1 MADQSK
7 VDVVL
12 SGKKAVIVA
21 MIAVATL
28 LVTVIVIRNATR
40 EKDAQIATAQQTIP
54 DTKRAIQAVED
65 ISREF
70 SRLQELDDNYSVMLG
85 TPGIDLDS
93 ADKEIL
99 RGEKTFIRAL
109 DDMEKR
115 AQFLSDSDKPV
126 ITKLLANFRVAV
138 NNRKYL
144 TSVRQ
149 RFSGNKLL
157 VAPGNDEVLKLKAA
171 LIQKDRQLMMADRN
185 DVGRNVKR
193 KTTLTDSLEILLNEE
208 EVRNTGL
215 LDAINNL
222 KSENSSLRTQIK
234 QFRNRQQST
243 IDITRYRELEQQVNE
258 LAAELYLAK
267 VDCSLV
273 RADADK
279 IISTSRQRKQLLTDA
294 LQVLK
299 NLSESGSASIRQKAL
314 EKLGYLEQVSEKIRE

>member
-7 VDVVL
+7 VDNVL
-12 SGKKAVIVA
+12 SGKKAVVVA

-28 LVTVIVIRNATR
+28 LATAIIIRNATR
-40 EKDAQIATAQQTIP
+40 DRDTQIATAQQTIP
-54 DTKRAIQAVED
+54 NTKRAIQAVDD
-65 ISREF
+65 ISSEF

-99 RGEKTFIRAL
+99 KGEAAFIRAL
-109 DDMEKR
+109 NDMEKR
-115 AQFLSDSDKPV
+115 AQLLSDTDKSV
-126 ITKLLANFRVAV
+126 ITKLLANFRMAV

-157 VAPGNDEVLKLKAA
+157 VSPGSDEMLQLKSA
-171 LIQKDRQLMMADRN
+171 LIQKDRQLMMAERN
-185 DVGRNVKR
+185 EVSRNVNR
-193 KTTLTDSLEILLNEE
+193 KTNLADSLEMLLNEE
-208 EVRNTGL
+208 EARNTGL

-222 KSENSSLRTQIK
+222 KSENSSLRTQMTQIN
-234 QFRNRQQST
+234 NRQQST

-258 LAAELYLAK
+258 LSAELYLAK

-279 IISTSRQRKQLLTDA
+279 IISTSRQRKELLTDA

-299 NLSESGSASIRQKAL
+299 NLSESGSASIRQKAF